1 MFYWSAILPYT
12 EDQDFDSQG
21 GSITFVPRGPKEQRI
36 SIPIT
41 DDQQT
46 ENDEPLRVSLSS
58 EDIPPG
64 TETIPSPMVI
74 IIDNDISERFTLP
87 TLFQVLEYN
96 NYVTSFSF
104 LVVGFD
110 PTEYT
115 VTEGEDPSA
124 VLTIVREGNLDLS
137 ANVTFMTV
145 PGTADGIYTNSVKKF
160 SLVKILTHSKPF
172 VNHIVN

>member
-12 EDQDFDSQG
+12 EDEDFGSQG
-21 GSITFVPRGPKEQRI
+21 GSLRFVPGGPKDQRI

-64 TETIPSPMVI
+64 TEAIPSPMVI
-74 IIDNDISERFTLP
+74 IIDNDISERFT
-87 TLFQVLEYN
+87 TLFQILEYN
-96 NYVTSFSF
+96 NYLFLFF

-115 VTEGEDPSA
+115 VTEGEDPA
-124 VLTIVREGNLDLS
+124 AILTIVREGNLDLS

-145 PGTADGIYTNSVKKF
+145 PGTAEGIYTNPFKKF